1 MVAYNI
7 YEIPVGLSS
16 RFCYEPHRSIGSIVP
31 CIRKIAKADNEW
43 IIPLSKEIDEFFLEF
58 SNSRVRPV
66 RMDIGNKR
74 KNMVTAAALLAER
87 AGDVLS
93 LSSFYETEPWGF
105 ASENTFLNA
114 ALELE
119 TACSPMELLHLTQQI
134 EREMGRT
141 QKSDGSYH
149 DRIIDIDILLYGNE
163 VVHHED
169 LFVPHPL
176 MQQRLFVM
184 QPLAEIAPSLVH
196 PVLQKSMYDLYMD
209 LLDGEDSEV
218 K

>member
-1 MVAYNI
+1 MALVYL
-7 YEIPVGLSS
+7 GL
-16 RFCYEPHRSIGSIVP
+16 GT
-31 CIRKIAKADNEW
+31 N
-43 IIPLSKEIDEFFLEF
+43 
-58 SNSRVRPV
+58 
-66 RMDIGNKR
+66 IGNKR

-119 TACSPMELLHLTQQI
+119 TDCSPMELLRLTQQI
-134 EREMGRT
+134 ERAMGRT

-169 LFVPHPL
+169 LVVPHPL

-209 LLDGEDSEV
+209 LLDGEDSEA

>member
-1 MVAYNI
+1 MALVYL
-7 YEIPVGLSS
+7 GL
-16 RFCYEPHRSIGSIVP
+16 GT
-31 CIRKIAKADNEW
+31 N
-43 IIPLSKEIDEFFLEF
+43 
-58 SNSRVRPV
+58 
-66 RMDIGNKR
+66 IGNKR

-119 TACSPMELLHLTQQI
+119 TDCYPMELLRLTQQI

-169 LFVPHPL
+169 LVVPHPL

>member
-1 MVAYNI
+1 MALVY
-7 YEIPVGLSS
+7 
-16 RFCYEPHRSIGSIVP
+16 
-31 CIRKIAKADNEW
+31 
-43 IIPLSKEIDEFFLEF
+43 LELGT
-58 SNSRVRPV
+58 N
-66 RMDIGNKR
+66 IGNKR

-119 TACSPMELLHLTQQI
+119 TDCSPMELLRLTQQI

-169 LFVPHPL
+169 LVVPHPL

-209 LLDGEDSEV
+209 LLDGEDSEA

>member
-1 MVAYNI
+1 MALVYL
-7 YEIPVGLSS
+7 GL
-16 RFCYEPHRSIGSIVP
+16 GT
-31 CIRKIAKADNEW
+31 N
-43 IIPLSKEIDEFFLEF
+43 
-58 SNSRVRPV
+58 
-66 RMDIGNKR
+66 IGNKR

-119 TACSPMELLHLTQQI
+119 TDCSPMELLRLTQQI

-169 LFVPHPL
+169 LVVPHPL

-196 PVLQKSMYDLYMD
+196 PVLQKSMYDLYMN

>member
-1 MVAYNI
+1 MASVYL
-7 YEIPVGLSS
+7 GL
-16 RFCYEPHRSIGSIVP
+16 GT
-31 CIRKIAKADNEW
+31 N
-43 IIPLSKEIDEFFLEF
+43 
-58 SNSRVRPV
+58 
-66 RMDIGNKR
+66 IGNKR

-105 ASENTFLNA
+105 DSENTFLNA

-119 TACSPMELLHLTQQI
+119 TSCSPMELLHLTQQI
-134 EREMGRT
+134 EQEMGRT

-163 VVHHED
+163 IIHTEELV
-169 LFVPHPL
+169 VPHPL

-196 PVLQKSMYDLYMD
+196 PVLQKSMYELYME
-209 LLDGEDSEV
+209 LLTEQDS
-218 K
+218 

>member
-1 MVAYNI
+1 MALVYL
-7 YEIPVGLSS
+7 GL
-16 RFCYEPHRSIGSIVP
+16 GT
-31 CIRKIAKADNEW
+31 N
-43 IIPLSKEIDEFFLEF
+43 
-58 SNSRVRPV
+58 
-66 RMDIGNKR
+66 IGNKR

-87 AGDVLS
+87 TGDVLS

-119 TACSPMELLHLTQQI
+119 TDCSPMELLRLTQQI

-169 LFVPHPL
+169 LVVPHPL

-209 LLDGEDSEV
+209 LLDGEDSEA

>member
-1 MVAYNI
+1 MALVYL
-7 YEIPVGLSS
+7 GL
-16 RFCYEPHRSIGSIVP
+16 GT
-31 CIRKIAKADNEW
+31 N
-43 IIPLSKEIDEFFLEF
+43 
-58 SNSRVRPV
+58 
-66 RMDIGNKR
+66 IGNKR

-119 TACSPMELLHLTQQI
+119 TACSSMELLRLTQQI

-169 LFVPHPL
+169 LVVPHPL

-209 LLDGEDSEV
+209 LLDGEDSEA

>member
-1 MVAYNI
+1 MASVYL
-7 YEIPVGLSS
+7 GL
-16 RFCYEPHRSIGSIVP
+16 GT
-31 CIRKIAKADNEW
+31 N
-43 IIPLSKEIDEFFLEF
+43 
-58 SNSRVRPV
+58 
-66 RMDIGNKR
+66 IGNKR

-105 ASENTFLNA
+105 DSENTFLNA

-119 TACSPMELLHLTQQI
+119 TSCSPMELLRLTQQI
-134 EREMGRT
+134 EQEMGRT

-163 VVHHED
+163 IIHTEELV
-169 LFVPHPL
+169 VPHPL

-184 QPLAEIAPSLVH
+184 PPLAEIAPSLVH
-196 PVLQKSMYDLYMD
+196 PVLQKSMYELYME
-209 LLDGEDSEV
+209 LLTEQDS
-218 K
+218 

>member
-1 MVAYNI
+1 MALVYL
-7 YEIPVGLSS
+7 GL
-16 RFCYEPHRSIGSIVP
+16 GT
-31 CIRKIAKADNEW
+31 N
-43 IIPLSKEIDEFFLEF
+43 
-58 SNSRVRPV
+58 
-66 RMDIGNKR
+66 IGNKR

-119 TACSPMELLHLTQQI
+119 TDCSPMELLRLTQQI

-169 LFVPHPL
+169 LVVPHPL
-176 MQQRLFVM
+176 MQLRLFVM

-209 LLDGEDSEV
+209 LLDGEDSEA

>member
-1 MVAYNI
+1 MALVYL
-7 YEIPVGLSS
+7 GL
-16 RFCYEPHRSIGSIVP
+16 GT
-31 CIRKIAKADNEW
+31 N
-43 IIPLSKEIDEFFLEF
+43 
-58 SNSRVRPV
+58 
-66 RMDIGNKR
+66 IGNKR

-169 LFVPHPL
+169 LVVPHPL

-209 LLDGEDSEV
+209 LLDGEDSEA

>member
-1 MVAYNI
+1 MALVYL
-7 YEIPVGLSS
+7 GL
-16 RFCYEPHRSIGSIVP
+16 GT
-31 CIRKIAKADNEW
+31 N
-43 IIPLSKEIDEFFLEF
+43 
-58 SNSRVRPV
+58 
-66 RMDIGNKR
+66 IGNKR

-169 LFVPHPL
+169 LVVPHPL

-196 PVLQKSMYDLYMD
+196 PILQKSMYDLYMD

>member
-1 MVAYNI
+1 MASVYL
-7 YEIPVGLSS
+7 GL
-16 RFCYEPHRSIGSIVP
+16 GT
-31 CIRKIAKADNEW
+31 N
-43 IIPLSKEIDEFFLEF
+43 
-58 SNSRVRPV
+58 
-66 RMDIGNKR
+66 IGNKR

-105 ASENTFLNA
+105 DSENTFLNA

-119 TACSPMELLHLTQQI
+119 TSCSPMELLRLTQQI
-134 EREMGRT
+134 EQEMGRT

-163 VVHHED
+163 IIHTEELV
-169 LFVPHPL
+169 VPHPL
-176 MQQRLFVM
+176 MQHRLFVM

-196 PVLQKSMYDLYMD
+196 PVLQKSMYELYME
-209 LLDGEDSEV
+209 LLTEQDS
-218 K
+218 

>member
-1 MVAYNI
+1 MASVYL
-7 YEIPVGLSS
+7 GL
-16 RFCYEPHRSIGSIVP
+16 GT
-31 CIRKIAKADNEW
+31 N
-43 IIPLSKEIDEFFLEF
+43 
-58 SNSRVRPV
+58 
-66 RMDIGNKR
+66 IGNKR

-105 ASENTFLNA
+105 DSENAFLNA

-119 TACSPMELLHLTQQI
+119 TSCSPMELLRLTQQI

-163 VVHHED
+163 TIHTEELV
-169 LFVPHPL
+169 VPHPL

-196 PVLQKSMYDLYMD
+196 PVLQKSMYELYME
-209 LLDGEDSEV
+209 LLTEQDS
-218 K
+218 

>member
-1 MVAYNI
+1 MALVYL
-7 YEIPVGLSS
+7 GL
-16 RFCYEPHRSIGSIVP
+16 GT
-31 CIRKIAKADNEW
+31 N
-43 IIPLSKEIDEFFLEF
+43 
-58 SNSRVRPV
+58 
-66 RMDIGNKR
+66 IGNKR

-119 TACSPMELLHLTQQI
+119 TDCSPMELLRLTQQI

-169 LFVPHPL
+169 LVVPHPV

-209 LLDGEDSEV
+209 LLDSEDLEA

>member
-1 MVAYNI
+1 MALVYL
-7 YEIPVGLSS
+7 GL
-16 RFCYEPHRSIGSIVP
+16 GT
-31 CIRKIAKADNEW
+31 N
-43 IIPLSKEIDEFFLEF
+43 
-58 SNSRVRPV
+58 
-66 RMDIGNKR
+66 IGNKR

-119 TACSPMELLHLTQQI
+119 TACSPMESLRLTQQI

-163 VVHHED
+163 VAHHED
-169 LFVPHPL
+169 LVVPHPL

-196 PVLQKSMYDLYMD
+196 PVLQKSMYELYME
-209 LLDGEDSEV
+209 LLTRVSSSLYQF
-218 K
+218 

>member
-1 MVAYNI
+1 MASVYL
-7 YEIPVGLSS
+7 GL
-16 RFCYEPHRSIGSIVP
+16 GT
-31 CIRKIAKADNEW
+31 N
-43 IIPLSKEIDEFFLEF
+43 
-58 SNSRVRPV
+58 
-66 RMDIGNKR
+66 IGNKR

-105 ASENTFLNA
+105 DSENTFLNA

-119 TACSPMELLHLTQQI
+119 TSCSPMELLRLTQQI
-134 EREMGRT
+134 EQEMGRT
-141 QKSDGSYH
+141 QKSDGLYH

-163 VVHHED
+163 IIHTEELV
-169 LFVPHPL
+169 VPHPL

-196 PVLQKSMYDLYMD
+196 PVLQKSMYELYME
-209 LLDGEDSEV
+209 LLTEQDS
-218 K
+218 

>member
-1 MVAYNI
+1 MASVYL
-7 YEIPVGLSS
+7 GL
-16 RFCYEPHRSIGSIVP
+16 GT
-31 CIRKIAKADNEW
+31 N
-43 IIPLSKEIDEFFLEF
+43 
-58 SNSRVRPV
+58 
-66 RMDIGNKR
+66 IGNKR

-105 ASENTFLNA
+105 DSENTFLNA

-119 TACSPMELLHLTQQI
+119 TSCSPMELLRLTQQI
-134 EREMGRT
+134 EQEMGLT

-163 VVHHED
+163 IIHTEELV
-169 LFVPHPL
+169 VPHPL

-196 PVLQKSMYDLYMD
+196 PVLQKSMYELYME
-209 LLDGEDSEV
+209 LLTEQDS
-218 K
+218 